1 MPVLYSIPSTTNMAS
16 RFGAVERELKSAW
29 SEMLRLGCNGRVDF
43 PSYTATAMIYYHYWI
58 NFGAVSRGAAAIGH
72 ASEAA
77 LSEQMLRAHSDY
89 HVPTARV
96 QESAPLVACCQLRR
110 MRASVSLRR
119 LLLAATALTD
129 LRCSSLLHFFWLS
142 TSRQRTIDSA
152 RSLS

>member
-96 QESAPLVACCQLRR
+96 QERAPLVACCQLRR

-119 LLLAATALTD
+119 LLLL
-129 LRCSSLLHFFWLS
+129 LR
-142 TSRQRTIDSA
+142 
-152 RSLS
+152 

>member
-1 MPVLYSIPSTTNMAS
+1 
-16 RFGAVERELKSAW
+16 
-29 SEMLRLGCNGRVDF
+29 MLRLGCNGRVDF
-43 PSYTATAMIYYHYWI
+43 PSYTATAMIYHHYWI

-96 QESAPLVACCQLRR
+96 QERAPLVACCL
-110 MRASVSLRR
+110 S
-119 LLLAATALTD
+119 
-129 LRCSSLLHFFWLS
+129 LHFFWPS